1 MKKIVHICM
10 AQYSDGWTY
19 QENLL
24 AKYHKKAGYDVT
36 VLTSMLCFKE
46 GKLVEDDKEEFVDIN
61 GVKVIRLPKK
71 SKGILGKVPS
81 YEGFFE
87 ALEDISPDIIFSHGC
102 QYKDTVNVIKYIK
115 KNKNVEL
122 YVDNHGDFT
131 NSARSFISLHVLHK
145 IIWKYYAKK
154 LVKYTNVF
162 WGVLPARVDFLTDVY
177 GLPKDK
183 CKLLV
188 MGADDEFVEKSAN
201 EEAIGKLREKY
212 GVKNDDFLIVTGGK
226 IDKAK
231 IQTKYLIEAVSKISR
246 DKIKLLVFG
255 SIEKEIEEEVME
267 YVDGVRTIYAGWI
280 KPEQSYDYFAAAD
293 LVVFP
298 GRHSVFW
305 EQAAGQ
311 GKPMI
316 CKSWDGTRHVDV
328 GGNVLF
334 LEDTGTDSIKK
345 ALEDLVDDTAG
356 FEKMKKVA
364 EDKGVKT
371 FSYQKIAEKAIKKP
385 Y

>member
-36 VLTSMLCFKE
+36 VLTSVLCYKE

-71 SKGILGKVPS
+71 SKGLLGKVPS

-87 ALEDISPDIIFSHGC
+87 ALEDISPDVIFSHGC
-102 QYKDTVNVIKYIK
+102 QYRDTVNVIKYIK

-122 YVDNHGDFT
+122 YVDNHADFT

-188 MGADDEFVEKSAN
+188 MGADDEFVEKT
-201 EEAIGKLREKY
+201 K
-212 GVKNDDFLIVTGGK
+212 GVIARKTQKRIRLGVPALFRYLKTHGYDIWVYSSNYYS
-226 IDKAK
+226 IDT
-231 IQTKYLIEAVSKISR
+231 IQLMFRRYSVH
-246 DKIKLLVFG
+246 
-255 SIEKEIEEEVME
+255 
-267 YVDGVRTIYAGWI
+267 VDGIICGNGKKGLYDSN
-280 KPEQSYDYFAAAD
+280 KPSSINELIANKYKTTVHID
-293 LVVFP
+293 
-298 GRHSVFW
+298 
-305 EQAAGQ
+305 
-311 GKPMI
+311 
-316 CKSWDGTRHVDV
+316 
-328 GGNVLF
+328 
-334 LEDTGTDSIKK
+334 TDSIVITKGK
-345 ALEDLVDDTAG
+345 ESQFEEFEIRDADELWSKDLIQVFERIDNNDD
-356 FEKMKKVA
+356 
-364 EDKGVKT
+364 
-371 FSYQKIAEKAIKKP
+371 Q
-385 Y
+385 